1 MSSPRQKLNHPINN
15 ANCIMPLA
23 KIKWRCNSSDKYQAL
38 KMCRIYEIQDFIV
51 KFPQLSTPLRSSF
64 NFVMLVSQ
72 RGWISR
78 RVVCFC
84 HFYRRKKRDTWVGKI
99 DKRNPRVTKWKRYQ
113 WNYRGFPYQKN
124 WMRLVVKIALW
135 AQSYEDFMTNK
146 SRNNSI
152 FHRVPSSSVSL
163 LNLSRKFCDLLLN

>member
-1 MSSPRQKLNHPINN
+1 MYPWYSSNVFSVNFIDKQIANQHVKPTVEHATSCHGNDELRGFYFFWEFLRSLGMSSPRQKLNNPINN
-15 ANCIMPLA
+15 ADCIMPLA
-23 KIKWRCNSSDKYQAL
+23 KIKWRCNARDKYQAL

-84 HFYRRKKRDTWVGKI
+84 HFYRWKKRDTWV
-99 DKRNPRVTKWKRYQ
+99 
-113 WNYRGFPYQKN
+113 N
-124 WMRLVVKIALW
+124 W
-135 AQSYEDFMTNK
+135 
-146 SRNNSI
+146 
-152 FHRVPSSSVSL
+152 
-163 LNLSRKFCDLLLN
+163 